1 MLEKNIHHQI
11 IHLFAT
17 SSEKEYTSEPYKTIG
32 WGGSDNFVKMTLEDI
47 NVPDGK
53 LRVGAHAAVTYI
65 NSESWGDFDDHYLDL
80 CDE

>member
-1 MLEKNIHHQI
+1 M
-11 IHLFAT
+11 FAT

-32 WGGSDNFVKMTLEDI
+32 WGGSDNFVKMKLEDI